1 MVQTRSVNGIDI
13 AFRIDGNRS
22 PRRPWLVFAHSLA
35 CDHTMWDAQAAYFAP
50 SVNVLRVDLRGHG
63 RSSAPAGAYTLEQ
76 LADDIKGLLDKLRL
90 KQVHFVGLSLGG
102 MIGQVAA
109 LRFPMLFRSLTL
121 ANTSS
126 RYPEQMKATWDER
139 IAQVKSGVV
148 PNTGMNA
155 IAPGTLERWFTPRFR
170 AQRPDA
176 VARVA
181 AQIRATPVNGYI
193 GCAQA
198 IARLNLTARLST
210 IDCPTLVIAGADDH
224 STPTSMAEEIV
235 QAIPGAKLTVIPDCA
250 HLSAVEQADAFNA
263 VLRGFLVNKR

>member
-1 MVQTRSVNGIDI
+1 MVQIRSANGIDI

-22 PRRPWLVFAHSLA
+22 PKRPWLVFAHSLA
-35 CDHTMWDAQAAYFAP
+35 CDHTMWDAQAAFFAP

-76 LADDIKGLLDKLRL
+76 LADDLKGLLDTLRL

-139 IAQVKSGVV
+139 ILQVRSAQ
-148 PNTGMNA
+148 GMNA
-155 IAPGTLERWFTPRFR
+155 IALGTIERWFTPEFR
-170 AQRPDA
+170 GRQPEA

-181 AQIRATPVNGYI
+181 AQLRATPINGYI

-198 IARLNLTARLST
+198 ISHLNLTARLAT
-210 IDCPTLVIAGADDH
+210 IGCPTLVIAGADDR
-224 STPTSMAEEIV
+224 STPPSMAEEIV
-235 QAIPGAKLTVIPDCA
+235 QAISGAKLTVFPACA
-250 HLSAVEQADAFNA
+250 HLSAVEHADAFNA
-263 VLRGFLVNKR
+263 ALRDFLVHKR

>member
-1 MVQTRSVNGIDI
+1 MIQFRSANGIDI

-35 CDHTMWDAQAAYFAP
+35 CDHTMWDAQAEFFAP
-50 SVNVLRVDLRGHG
+50 SVNVLRLDLRGHG
-63 RSSAPAGAYTLEQ
+63 KSAAPAGAYTLEQ
-76 LADDIKGLLDKLRL
+76 LADDVKGLLDALRL
-90 KQVHFVGLSLGG
+90 SQVHFVGLSLGG

-139 IAQVKSGVV
+139 IFQVKSAA
-148 PNTGMNA
+148 GMNA
-155 IAPGTLERWFTPRFR
+155 IAPATLERWFTPDFR
-170 AQRPDA
+170 ARQPDA

-181 AQIRATPVNGYI
+181 AQVRATPVNGYV

-210 IDCPTLVIAGADDH
+210 IDCPTLVIAGADDR
-224 STPTSMAEEIV
+224 STPPAMAEEIV
-235 QAIPGAKLTVIPDCA
+235 QAIPGARLTVIPSCA
-250 HLSAVEQADAFNA
+250 HLSAVEQPDAFSA
-263 VLRGFLVNKR
+263 ALRDFLVHKR